1 MKAIFIAFNQAY
13 NDEIVVLLEKHGQRG
28 FTRWND
34 ILGRGSVDGEPH
46 YGSHAWPVQNMA
58 ILEGGNGAIPAE
70 AMARAAEIYG
80 DLTGSRF
87 FLAAMAHTS
96 DESSPPERRNPTFAS
111 ATSRFSTPSISFS
124 RMFRQAVSISSRQTF
139 LTEATSR

>member
-34 ILGRGSVDGEPH
+34 ILGRGGVDGEPH

-58 ILEGGNGAIPAE
+58 ILTIVDN
-70 AMARAAEIYG
+70 
-80 DLTGSRF
+80 DLVEPILEDLRSTDR
-87 FLAAMAHTS
+87 
-96 DESSPPERRNPTFAS
+96 SSPDLGLRAFVWDIENKY
-111 ATSRFSTPSISFS
+111 
-124 RMFRQAVSISSRQTF
+124 
-139 LTEATSR
+139 

>member
-13 NDEIVVLLEKHGQRG
+13 NDEIVDLLERHGQRG

-58 ILEGGNGAIPAE
+58 ILTMVEDDLVSPIMEDIAE
-70 AMARAAEIYG
+70 TDRNSRDLGLRAFVWDIENKY
-80 DLTGSRF
+80 
-87 FLAAMAHTS
+87 
-96 DESSPPERRNPTFAS
+96 
-111 ATSRFSTPSISFS
+111 
-124 RMFRQAVSISSRQTF
+124 
-139 LTEATSR
+139 